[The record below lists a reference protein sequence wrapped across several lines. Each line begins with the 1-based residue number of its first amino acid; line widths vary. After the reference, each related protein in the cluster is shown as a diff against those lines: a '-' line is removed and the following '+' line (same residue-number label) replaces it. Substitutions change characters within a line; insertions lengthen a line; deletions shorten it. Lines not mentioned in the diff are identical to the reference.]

1 MSSFTE
7 EFDVVVV
14 GAGHAGC
21 EAAMAAARMGLKTA
35 LYTLNVDLIAQMS
48 CNPAVGGIA
57 KGHLVRE
64 VDALGGIMGEVTDA
78 VGIQFRLL
86 NTSRGPAVWSP
97 RAQCDKQAYRLK
109 MKEVLESQ
117 PNLKI
122 KQAEVADLIL
132 EPSLVLG
139 RWSLGNP
146 ASPAQESEAHSGEGA
161 GVLDHDHGSNP
172 SKNAFAND
180 QRPTTNDR
188 VRGIRL
194 RDGRTVGASAVIITT
209 GTFLNGLIHCGEQQ
223 YPAGRSGEPA
233 AVLLGEALK
242 QLGLR
247 GCRLKT
253 GTPPRLDGRTIDWS
267 RFQEQPGD
275 ADPTPF
281 SFRTRRVAHHDS
293 QVPCYIAWTT
303 PETHRIIRE
312 NVHRS
317 PMYSGQIHSI
327 GPRYC
332 PSIEDKI
339 VKFPDKITHQLFLE
353 PEGLNTHETYVNGM
367 STSLP
372 VEVQLAI
379 LKSIPGLDTAEMM
392 RPGYAIEYDAIDPTE
407 LERTLEVKKIAGLFL
422 AGQINGTC
430 GYEEAACQGIMAGIN
445 AALKV
450 KREPPLILD
459 RTEAYTAILI
469 DDLISK
475 GTNEPYRMFTS
486 RAEFRLHLR
495 IDNADRRLTPHGR
508 RVGLINDAAWA
519 GFQAKQDRLQSL
531 KLLLEK
537 TKLTADMTE
546 QIFAAIPSN
555 CHPERSDAKPNAA
568 EGPCVSAS
576 ATTGIGLPHRA
587 RLWQGGSTTDAET
600 TGPDLSAALGQPLA
614 QLLKRPEITIE
625 RLAPILRQIAPDF
638 FDSGLSPVSPVVR
651 LSSATRNDLKSV
663 ETEIKYA
670 GYLHQQQKAID
681 RLKKAEQR
689 HIPDWFD
696 YRSVSGLS
704 REMQEKLTKIRPRTI
719 AHASNIPGVTPAA
732 VSLVNVFIEIQAKRR
747 QQAVAL

>member
-1 MSSFTE
+1 MLFTE
-7 EFDVVVV
+7 QFDVVVV

-35 LYTLNVDLIAQMS
+35 LYTLNLDLIAQMS

-109 MKEVLESQ
+109 MREVLESQ

-122 KQAEVADLIL
+122 KQAEVADLIVEENSQL
-132 EPSLVLG
+132 SAFSSQPESDDAHVGTVALGCPVERSSTAADDRRRVLG
-139 RWSLGNP
+139 I
-146 ASPAQESEAHSGEGA
+146 
-161 GVLDHDHGSNP
+161 
-172 SKNAFAND
+172 K
-180 QRPTTNDR
+180 
-188 VRGIRL
+188 L
-194 RDGRTVGASAVIITT
+194 RDGRTVGAQAVIITT

-223 YPAGRSGEPA
+223 YPAGRSGEPP

-242 QLGLR
+242 KLGLR

-267 RFQEQPGD
+267 RFAEQPGD
-275 ADPTPF
+275 EDPTPF
-281 SFRTRRVAHHDS
+281 SFRTKRVAHHDS

-303 PETHRIIRE
+303 AETHRIIRE

-317 PMYSGQIHSI
+317 PMYSGQIQSI

-339 VKFPDKITHQLFLE
+339 VKFPDKEMHQLFLE
-353 PEGLNTHETYVNGM
+353 PEGLNTYEIYVNGM

-379 LKSIPGLDTAEMM
+379 LKSIPGLENAEML
-392 RPGYAIEYDAIDPTE
+392 RPGYAIEYDSIDPTE
-407 LERTLEVKKIAGLFL
+407 LERTLETRKIAGLFL
-422 AGQINGTC
+422 GGQINGTS
-430 GYEEAACQGIMAGIN
+430 GYEEAACQGLMAGIN
-445 AALKV
+445 AALQV
-450 KREPPLILD
+450 KQQPPLILD

-508 RVGLINDAAWA
+508 RVGLISDEAWVE
-519 GFQAKQDRLQSL
+519 FQAKQERLAQVKKLMEGTRLTPEMLQSM
-531 KLLLEK
+531 ENPESVNIHVG
-537 TKLTADMTE
+537 TAAPGPAE
-546 QIFAAIPSN
+546 QSSAGFSSAI
-555 CHPERSDAKPNAA
+555 
-568 EGPCVSAS
+568 
-576 ATTGIGLPHRA
+576 
-587 RLWQGGSTTDAET
+587 
-600 TGPDLSAALGQPLA
+600 GQTLA
-614 QLLKRPEITIE
+614 QFLKRPEVTVE
-625 RLAPILRQIAPDF
+625 RLVAALRDLAPEF
-638 FDSGLSPVSPVVR
+638 FAR
-651 LSSATRNDLKSV
+651 NSSASSASSAVFISSEVRNELKSV
-663 ETEIKYA
+663 ETEIKYE
-670 GYLHQQQKAID
+670 GYLLQQQRAME
-681 RLKKAEQR
+681 RLKKSEQ
-689 HIPDWFD
+689 HSIPEWFD

-704 REMQEKLTKIRPRTI
+704 REMQEKLTKVRPRTI
-719 AHASNIPGVTPAA
+719 GQASRIPGVTPAA
-732 VSLVNVFIEIQAKRR
+732 VSLVNVYIEIQARR
-747 QQAVAL
+747 REQAAAL

>member
-1 MSSFTE
+1 MQFTE
-7 EFDVVVV
+7 QFDVVVV

-64 VDALGGIMGEVTDA
+64 VDALGGIMGEITDA

-109 MKEVLESQ
+109 MREVLESQ

-122 KQAEVADLIL
+122 KQAEVADLIV
-132 EPSLVLG
+132 EVPSSEY
-139 RWSLGNP
+139 RAPSESARDSLGTRY
-146 ASPAQESEAHSGEGA
+146 S
-161 GVLDHDHGSNP
+161 V
-172 SKNAFAND
+172 
-180 QRPTTNDR
+180 
-188 VRGIRL
+188 VGIKL
-194 RDGRTVGASAVIITT
+194 RDGRTVGAQAVIITT

-223 YPAGRSGEPA
+223 YPAGRSGEPN

-242 QLGLR
+242 KLGLR

-253 GTPPRLDGRTIDWS
+253 GTPPRLDGRTIDWA
-267 RFQEQPGD
+267 RFPVQPGD
-275 ADPTPF
+275 DDPTPF
-281 SFRTRRVAHHDS
+281 SFRTNRVAHHDS

-303 PETHRIIRE
+303 AETHRIIRD

-339 VKFPDKITHQLFLE
+339 VKFPDKETHQLFLE
-353 PEGLNTHETYVNGM
+353 PEGLNTHEIYVNGM

-379 LKSIPGLDTAEMM
+379 LKSIPGLESAEML
-392 RPGYAIEYDAIDPTE
+392 RPGYAIEYDSIDPTE
-407 LERTLEVKKIAGLFL
+407 LERTLETRKIAGLFL
-422 AGQINGTC
+422 AGQINGTS
-430 GYEEAACQGIMAGIN
+430 GYEEAACQGVMAGIN

-450 KREPPLILD
+450 KNEPPLILD

-508 RVGLINDAAWA
+508 RVGLISDEAWRD
-519 GFQAKQDRLQSL
+519 FHAKHQRLEKMK
-531 KLLLEK
+531 KLLQN
-537 TKLTADMTE
+537 TRLTEELLAVCHSGE
-546 QIFAAIPSN
+546 QRDEESTFA
-555 CHPERSDAKPNAA
+555 
-568 EGPCVSAS
+568 
-576 ATTGIGLPHRA
+576 
-587 RLWQGGSTTDAET
+587 GSV
-600 TGPDLSAALGQPLA
+600 GQTLA
-614 QLLKRPEITIE
+614 QLLKRPEVTIE
-625 RLAPILRQIAPDF
+625 QLVPILHDLDAEF
-638 FDSGLSPVSPVVR
+638 FVR
-651 LSSATRNDLKSV
+651 GPSATSLPSVAKISSEVRSELKSV
-663 ETEIKYA
+663 ETEIKYE
-670 GYLHQQQKAID
+670 GYLVQQQRAME
-681 RLKKAEQR
+681 RLKKAEQ
-689 HIPDWFD
+689 HAIPEWFD

-704 REMQEKLTKIRPRTI
+704 REMQEKLSKIQPRTI
-719 AHASNIPGVTPAA
+719 GQASRIPGVTPAA
-732 VSLVNVFIEIQAKRR
+732 VSLVNVYIEIQARKRE
-747 QQAVAL
+747 QAAAL

>member
-1 MSSFTE
+1 MIFTE
-7 EFDVVVV
+7 QFEVVVV

-64 VDALGGIMGEVTDA
+64 VDALGGLMGEITDA

-109 MKEVLESQ
+109 MREALESE

-122 KQAEVADLIL
+122 KQAEVASLIVEDDQTCHPERSEGSPAL
-132 EPSLVLG
+132 VKVLG
-139 RWSLGNP
+139 I
-146 ASPAQESEAHSGEGA
+146 
-161 GVLDHDHGSNP
+161 
-172 SKNAFAND
+172 K
-180 QRPTTNDR
+180 
-188 VRGIRL
+188 L
-194 RDGRTVGASAVIITT
+194 RDGRSVGAPAVIITT

-223 YPAGRSGEPA
+223 YPAGRSGEPN

-242 QLGLR
+242 KLGLR

-253 GTPPRLDGRTIDWS
+253 GTPPRLDGRSIDWS
-267 RFQEQPGD
+267 RFAVQPGD

-281 SFRTRRVAHHDS
+281 SFRTKRVAHHDT
-293 QVPCYIAWTT
+293 QVPCHIAWTT

-317 PMYSGQIHSI
+317 PMYSGQIQSI

-339 VKFPDKITHQLFLE
+339 VKFPDKEMHQLYLE
-353 PEGLNTHETYVNGM
+353 PEGLNTHEIYVNGM

-372 VEVQLAI
+372 VEVQMAI
-379 LKSIPGLDTAEMM
+379 VKSIPGLESAEML
-392 RPGYAIEYDAIDPTE
+392 RPGYAIEYDAIDATE
-407 LERTLEVKKIAGLFL
+407 LQRTLETKKIAGLFL
-422 AGQINGTC
+422 AGQINGTS
-430 GYEEAACQGIMAGIN
+430 GYEEAACQGLMAGIN
-445 AALKV
+445 AALQV
-450 KREPPLILD
+450 KKQPPLILD

-508 RVGLINDAAWA
+508 RMGLISEDAWND
-519 GFQAKQDRLQSL
+519 FQAKQQRLERMRN
-531 KLLLEK
+531 LLER
-537 TKLTADMTE
+537 TRLTSEMIG
-546 QIFAAIPSN
+546 QILTSHCERRAGEEPAI
-555 CHPERSDAKPNAA
+555 A
-568 EGPCVSAS
+568 
-576 ATTGIGLPHRA
+576 
-587 RLWQGGSTTDAET
+587 GSTTN
-600 TGPDLSAALGQPLA
+600 DLSSAIGQTCA
-614 QLLKRPEITIE
+614 QVLKRPEITIE
-625 RLAPILRQIAPDF
+625 QLAPILRELDPGF
-638 FDSGLSPVSPVVR
+638 FTRKQELAVNEAETKAT
-651 LSSATRNDLKSV
+651 LSSEFRNELKSV
-663 ETEIKYA
+663 ETEIKYE
-670 GYLHQQQKAID
+670 GYLLQQQRAMD
-681 RLKKAEQR
+681 RMKKSEHR
-689 HIPDWFD
+689 SIPEWFD
-696 YRSVSGLS
+696 YGSISGLS
-704 REMQEKLTKIRPRTI
+704 REMQEKLARVRPRTLG
-719 AHASNIPGVTPAA
+719 HASRIPGVTPAA
-732 VSLVNVFIEIQAKRR
+732 VSLVNVYIEIQGRR
-747 QQAVAL
+747 REQAAAI

>member
-1 MSSFTE
+1 MQFTE
-7 EFDVVVV
+7 QFDVVVV

-109 MKEVLESQ
+109 MREVLESQ
-117 PNLKI
+117 SNLKI

-132 EPSLVLG
+132 EESPVAS
-139 RWSLGNP
+139 RQ
-146 ASPAQESEAHSGEGA
+146 SPANALNSCHPERSEAQPSAVEVEAVSGRLSPLPKSRAESREPGPCVSA
-161 GVLDHDHGSNP
+161 HDR
-172 SKNAFAND
+172 
-180 QRPTTNDR
+180 RPTTNDDR
-188 VRGIRL
+188 ERKRALGILL
-194 RDGRTVGASAVIITT
+194 RDGRTVGAQAVIITT

-223 YPAGRSGEPA
+223 YPAGRSGEPP

-242 QLGLR
+242 KLGLR

-267 RFQEQPGD
+267 RFEVQPGD

-281 SFRTRRVAHHDS
+281 SFRTKRVAHHDT
-293 QVPCYIAWTT
+293 QVPCYIAFTT
-303 PETHRIIRE
+303 EETHRIIRE

-317 PMYSGQIHSI
+317 PMYSGQIQSI

-339 VKFPDKITHQLFLE
+339 VKFPDKLQHQLFLE
-353 PEGLNTHETYVNGM
+353 PEGLNTHEIYVNGM

-372 VEVQLAI
+372 IDVQLAI
-379 LKSIPGLDTAEMM
+379 LQSIPGLETAEML
-392 RPGYAIEYDAIDPTE
+392 RPGYAIEYDSIDPTE
-407 LERTLEVKKIAGLFL
+407 LERTLETKKIGGLYL
-422 AGQINGTC
+422 AGQINGTS
-430 GYEEAACQGIMAGIN
+430 GYEEAACQGLMAGIN
-445 AALKV
+445 AALQV
-450 KREPPLILD
+450 KKEQPLILD

-486 RAEFRLHLR
+486 RAEFRLQLR

-508 RVGLINDAAWA
+508 RVGLINDEAWA
-519 GFQAKQDRLQSL
+519 EFQAKQARLDAMKQ
-531 KLLLEK
+531 LLEK
-537 TKLTADMTE
+537 TKLTSAMLE
-546 QIFAAIPSN
+546 KFASTN
-555 CHPERSDAKPNAA
+555 LV
-568 EGPCVSAS
+568 GT
-576 ATTGIGLPHRA
+576 ATDF
-587 RLWQGGSTTDAET
+587 S
-600 TGPDLSAALGQPLA
+600 SALGQPLA
-614 QLLKRPEITIE
+614 QLLKRPEVVIE
-625 RLAPILRQIAPDF
+625 QLAPILRDLAPDF
-638 FDSGLSPVSPVVR
+638 FASSADSAVH
-651 LSSATRNDLKSV
+651 LSSQERNDLKSL

-670 GYLHQQQKAID
+670 GYLSQQQRSID

-689 HIPDWFD
+689 TIPDWFD
-696 YRSVSGLS
+696 YRAVSGLS
-704 REMQEKLTKIRPRTI
+704 REMQEKLLKVRPRTLG
-719 AHASNIPGVTPAA
+719 HAARIPGVTPAA
-732 VSLVNVFIEIQAKRR
+732 ISLVNVYIELQGRRREQA
-747 QQAVAL
+747 AAL